1 MDSVGSASGGGLRFA
16 GVARPVGR
24 PGTRDHLLVLPTCVC
39 SAHTAL
45 AIAAAVPGA
54 TSFYHQHGCAQLE
67 FDRLQ
72 TLRTLVGTATNPN
85 VGATLVVG
93 LGCENVTSSEVAG
106 AIADRGRPVLA
117 LDIQTQGGTER
128 AVVRGI
134 AACEQLQ
141 RQAGSGRREL
151 FALSELVLGTECGGS
166 DALSGL
172 TANPV
177 VGWVADQVVGAG
189 GTVILSE
196 TTELIGAE
204 HLLAAR
210 AAPTCVGELL
220 VSTVARV
227 EEQIKATGVDLRGT
241 QPAPGNMQGGLSS
254 IEEKSLG
261 CMHKGGSS
269 PLREVVEY
277 AAAPKERGL
286 VFMDTPG
293 HDVESVTG
301 MVAGGAQAV
310 LFTTG
315 RGTPTGSPVAPVIKI
330 ATNDA
335 IWSAMRPN
343 LDFGAGA
350 VAAGRESIA
359 EAGERLL
366 RLLLRILSGDLTRAE
381 ALGHREFAIHRIGP
395 TV

>member
-1 MDSVGSASGGGLRFA
+1 MASAGSAAGSGLRFA
-16 GVARPVGR
+16 GVPRSVGR
-24 PGTRDHLLVLPTCVC
+24 PGARDHLLVLPTCVC

-93 LGCENVTSSEVAG
+93 LGCENVTSAEVAG
-106 AIADRGRPVLA
+106 AIADSGRPVLA
-117 LDIQTQGGTER
+117 LDIQAQGGTER
-128 AVVRGI
+128 AIVRGI
-134 AACEQLQ
+134 ASCEQLQ
-141 RQAGSGRREL
+141 RQAGPCRREF

-177 VGWVADQVVGAG
+177 VGWVADQVVAAG
-189 GTVILSE
+189 GTVLLSE

-210 AAPTCVGELL
+210 AAPACVGELL
-220 VSTVARV
+220 MSTVARV
-227 EEQIKATGVDLRGT
+227 EEQIKATGADLRGT

-269 PLREVVEY
+269 PLREVVKY

-330 ATNDA
+330 ATNEA

-350 VAAGRESIA
+350 VATGCESIA

-366 RLLLRILSGDLTRAE
+366 RLLLRVLSGDLARAE